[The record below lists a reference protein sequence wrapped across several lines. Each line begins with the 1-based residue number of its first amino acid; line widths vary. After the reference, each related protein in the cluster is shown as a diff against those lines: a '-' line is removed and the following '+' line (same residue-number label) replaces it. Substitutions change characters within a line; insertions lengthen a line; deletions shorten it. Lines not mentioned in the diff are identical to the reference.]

1 MPVKT
6 LPENKAPRAEFKA
19 EILQALLAG
28 APAAM
33 HYAEQYGL
41 CPTEI
46 RTILHEALL
55 HAIGNMRELGP
66 DLPILARP
74 PAGLRCKSPLELH
87 RLLGNSPIYG
97 QTRDC

>member
-6 LPENKAPRAEFKA
+6 LPEDKAPRAEFRA
-19 EILQALLAG
+19 EILQALLSN

-41 CPTEI
+41 CPAEVRAI
-46 RTILHEALL
+46 FHEALL
-55 HAIGNMRELGP
+55 HAIGNLRDPSP

-74 PAGLRCKSPLELH
+74 PADLSCKSPLELH
-87 RLLGNSPIYG
+87 MLLGNYSIYG